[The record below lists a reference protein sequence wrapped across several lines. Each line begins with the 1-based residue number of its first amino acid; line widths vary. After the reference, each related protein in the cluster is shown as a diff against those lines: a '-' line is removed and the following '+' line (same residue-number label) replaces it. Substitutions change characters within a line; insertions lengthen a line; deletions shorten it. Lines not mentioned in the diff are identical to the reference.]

1 MRTRGELSIYWIIEH
16 VRVRGPNRMV
26 RIREEW
32 RPTSHACNRHDCA
45 PCQYPPQALHFALA
59 ITIQFYSDFL
69 IELLDFAVPC
79 LLLHAYRHLPIVQH
93 PPKIILQRETV
104 LGGFL

>member
-1 MRTRGELSIYWIIEH
+1 MRTKSELSIYWVHKTRAE
-16 VRVRGPNRMV
+16 GPNDMV
-26 RIREEW
+26 RSIEEL

-45 PCQYPPQALHFALA
+45 PCQYPSQALHFALA

-69 IELLDFAVPC
+69 IELLNFTVPC
-79 LLLHAYRHLPIVQH
+79 LLLHAHRHLPIVQH
-93 PPKIILQRETV
+93 PTKIILQRQTV